1 MKIENIEKLF
11 TNLHDES
18 EYVIHIKEIKASKN
32 HEFVLKKVSRVI
44 KLNQNAWLKPYID
57 MNTKLKTMQFSGKT
71 KQNLWKV

>member
-32 HEFVLKKVSRVI
+32 HEFVL
-44 KLNQNAWLKPYID
+44 
-57 MNTKLKTMQFSGKT
+57 TKLIE
-71 KQNLWKV
+71 